1 MGKVLRRMSGTWEG
15 LKQKVFNIIFVVA
28 IFIFIPLTGS
38 PSVEDGSG
46 DDLGYLDEF
55 KCL

>member
-1 MGKVLRRMSGTWEG
+1 MGSAK
-15 LKQKVFNIIFVVA
+15 KKVFIIIFVVA

-38 PSVEDGSG
+38 PSVEDESG

-55 KCL
+55 KFL